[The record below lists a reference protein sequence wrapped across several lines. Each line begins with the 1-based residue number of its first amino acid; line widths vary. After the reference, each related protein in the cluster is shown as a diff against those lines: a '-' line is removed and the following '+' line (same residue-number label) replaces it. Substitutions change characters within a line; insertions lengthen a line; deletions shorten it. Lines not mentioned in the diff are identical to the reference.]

1 MYKLIIPLVL
11 ALLFSCQ
18 REAGIKVHHLKGR
31 TMGTT
36 YNIKF
41 VAPTDYPTESLHKS
55 IDDRLKEVNM
65 SMSTYIPSSEISVVN
80 KSKAGVETKISEDFN
95 YVLSHALDL
104 ARLTDGVFD
113 PTIGPLVNLWGFGPK
128 GERIVPSDEK
138 IVETRKIIGHKK
150 VSLKEKML
158 TKSLDKVYIDLS
170 ASAKGFGV
178 DAITK
183 LLSEKGLRNTMVE
196 IGGEVRAEGKSAK
209 RPWKIGVEIPSTD
222 PKKMGILK
230 VVQIEGFALATSGSY
245 RNYFKYGDRSYSHT
259 INYKTG
265 KPVDHT
271 LLSVS
276 VISDNCMDADAK
288 ATALMAMGDKKGY
301 EFAVKNAIKAYFV
314 FKDPTGQKLFDQKFT
329 PGFENV
335 VK

>member
-1 MYKLIIPLVL
+1 MRFFSLAILFLLV
-11 ALLFSCQ
+11 ACQ
-18 REAGIKVHHLKGR
+18 GEVGIKVHHIKGR

-41 VAPTDYPTESLHKS
+41 VAPAEYDAKGLQLKV
-55 IDDRLKEVNM
+55 DQRLKEVNM
-65 SMSTYIPSSEISVVN
+65 SMSTYIPESEISKVN
-80 KSKAGVETKISEDFN
+80 QSKANEKIKISQDFN
-95 YVLSHALDL
+95 TVLSHALDL
-104 ARLTDGVFD
+104 AVKTEGVFD

-138 IVETRKIIGHKK
+138 ITETRQFVGYEK
-150 VSLKEKML
+150 VTLEKSVV

-170 ASAKGFGV
+170 ASAKGYGV
-178 DAITK
+178 DQITK
-183 LLSEKGLRNTMVE
+183 LLRENGLRNTMVE

-209 RPWKIGVEIPSTD
+209 RPWKIGVEIPSPD
-222 PKKMGILK
+222 PAKMGVLK
-230 VVQIEGFALATSGSY
+230 VVQVEGFALATSGSY
-245 RNYFKYGDRSYSHT
+245 RNYFKYGDKSYSHT
-259 INYKTG
+259 INYQTG

-301 EFAVKNAIKAYFV
+301 EFATKNGIKAYFV

-329 PGFENV
+329 PGFESV